1 MLALALERA
10 GWEVFAAKDGR
21 DALRIYHNAIE
32 HDEYFDVLLLDVHMP
47 RLNGFAVGVNVRNLE
62 TYSDVPRAIHIYFTG
77 RDDDD
82 VMPPGATPEDL
93 MEILFADAYIH
104 KPINPE
110 GLLAEIDRLVKAAAE
125 AAE

>member
-1 MLALALERA
+1 MLVLALERI

-21 DALRIYHNAIE
+21 DALRIYHDAIE

-62 TYSDVPRAIHIYFTG
+62 TYSDVKRAIHIYFTG
-77 RDDDD
+77 RDDND

-104 KPINPE
+104 KPVGPSDLIAQIE
-110 GLLAEIDRLVKAAAE
+110 RLTKE
-125 AAE
+125 AAEQ